1 MNWIAEV
8 TNGFHEL
15 REQALSGELFELIK
29 TAIKNAFRFDLGT
42 HKKTRLKQAGVAGSG
57 SLLHGEVAKTHS
69 AMLAGEL
76 RKRASRDG
84 LVDANDRFRF
94 MTVLQAVVEPD
105 IEKVREAVEAMERDF
120 NYTVG
125 QMGVWSRGAIELE
138 MVNLTILKKIGGLND
153 SEARKLNVLIDLAE
167 LEEFEGLMIPASG
180 TITRLLVH
188 SHVVIDLGPDHE
200 NAEAELRRR
209 IQRRGCWSKKYQVE
223 IKGLFKSRKVVDNLD
238 KIAAYLTKGGNEN
251 LRYNAGF
258 GRDLAEDVEAKMWR
272 SGLGRADRTGETIED
287 ERGLSAAEVQAL
299 DALYVW
305 LMKRRKDNRGYIIGS
320 KGPR

>member
-1 MNWIAEV
+1 M

-29 TAIKNAFRFDLGT
+29 TAVKNAFRFDLGT

-57 SLLHGEVAKTHS
+57 SLLHGEVAKTHA

-76 RKRASRDG
+76 RKRANRDA

-105 IEKVREAVEAMERDF
+105 IEKVREAVEAMESDF
-120 NYTVG
+120 KYTVG
-125 QMGVWSRGAIELE
+125 QMGLWSRGAIELE
-138 MVNLTILKKIGGLND
+138 MVNLTILKKIDGLSD

-167 LEEFEGLMIPASG
+167 LEAFDGLLIPASG
-180 TITRLLVH
+180 TITRVLVH
-188 SHVVIDLGPDHE
+188 SHVVVDLGSDHE

-209 IQRRGCWSKKYQVE
+209 IQRRGCWRKKYQLE
-223 IKGLFKSRKVVDNLD
+223 IKGLFKSRKVADNLD
-238 KIAAYLTKGGNEN
+238 KIASYLTKGGNEN

-272 SGLGRADRTGETIED
+272 AGLGRADRTGETIED

-320 KGPR
+320 KGSR

>member
-1 MNWIAEV
+1 MAND
-8 TNGFHEL
+8 FHEL

-42 HKKTRLKQAGVAGSG
+42 HKRTRLKQAGVAGSG
-57 SLLHGEVAKTHS
+57 SLLHGEVAKAHAAT
-69 AMLAGEL
+69 LAGEL
-76 RKRASRDG
+76 RKRAKRVG
-84 LVDANDRFRF
+84 PEEANDRFRF

-105 IEKVREAVEAMERDF
+105 TEKVREAVEAMERDF

-138 MVNLTILKKIGGLND
+138 MVNLTILKKISELND
-153 SEARKLNVLIDLAE
+153 SEARKLKVLIDLAE
-167 LEEFEGLMIPASG
+167 LEEFDGLMIPVSG
-180 TITRLLVH
+180 AITRVLVH
-188 SHVVIDLGPDHE
+188 SHVVVDLGSDHE
-200 NAEAELRRR
+200 NAEAELRKR

-223 IKGLFKSRKVVDNLD
+223 IKGLFKSRKVADNLD
-238 KIAAYLTKGGNEN
+238 KIAAYVTKGGNEN

-272 SGLGRADRTGETIED
+272 AGLGRADRTGETIED

-320 KGPR
+320 KGSW